1 MRSIFNNIFF
11 LYSWFNFVGAIQKIP
26 LEEDQ
31 YGSEYYY
38 HNGEE
43 ANEIEQVYDD
53 YYMRFLS
60 DSNSSL
66 SEFIDNTRIDSYSKS
81 DWIFIW
87 CTIGLAPIVIGLTF
101 FFMFTTV
108 ADDDED
114 EDGTNVQRRRLRKRR
129 GRKKFRRNIEEFKES
144 ENEDSVVSSCYSK
157 FEDTDV
163 EQQHVTKY
171 VDSSS
176 HSDCN
181 YDEQSLE
188 SYEKNVES
196 NLLS

>member
-1 MRSIFNNIFF
+1 MRSIFKNNTQLQSSIFF
-11 LYSWFNFVGAIQKIP
+11 LYSLFNLVGAIQKIP

-31 YGSEYYY
+31 FGSD
-38 HNGEE
+38 
-43 ANEIEQVYDD
+43 EIEQVYDD
-53 YYMRFLS
+53 MRFLS

-108 ADDDED
+108 AEDDED
-114 EDGTNVQRRRLRKRR
+114 EDGTKVQRRRLRTRR
-129 GRKKFRRNIEEFKES
+129 GRKKFRRNIEEFSES

-163 EQQHVTKY
+163 EQQQVSKY